1 MFRIDL
7 DRIRERGHGPDM
19 YRTAAAKAEEQAV
32 VWDERG
38 RQDNAEH
45 ERHLAA
51 RWLEI
56 ADLLEAEG
64 EAGWALE
71 G

>member
-7 DRIRERGHGPDM
+7 DRIRERGHGPDV
-19 YRTAAAKAEEQAV
+19 YRTAAVKAKEQAV
-32 VWDERG
+32 VWEERG
-38 RQDNAEH
+38 RQDNAEY
-45 ERHLAA
+45 ERKLAE

-64 EAGWALE
+64 
-71 G
+71 